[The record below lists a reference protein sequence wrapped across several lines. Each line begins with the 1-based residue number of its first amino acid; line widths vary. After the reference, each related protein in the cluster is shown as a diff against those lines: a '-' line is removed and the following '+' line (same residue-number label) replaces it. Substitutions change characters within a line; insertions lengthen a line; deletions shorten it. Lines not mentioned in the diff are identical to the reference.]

1 MKKTTCARLA
11 AVAATAGCVM
21 FWGMTPAYALEG
33 TADNHYTV
41 EIREGDIISE
51 DVYGNNGNPVND
63 DGDITGAVDMTG
75 GTVTGNIYGG
85 RYMESS
91 SDTHRVKNN
100 RVHISGG
107 NVTGNIYGGHGFY
120 GSSSRYYDIDD
131 AVDNTVIITGG
142 TITGNIYGGIYGTAP
157 KREPAPVQSE
167 GVQRNT
173 VILAGGSITGNIHAS
188 DRSGITVSQDNQ
200 IILTGSADINN
211 SKLYG
216 MGLNTVANAIRNNNL
231 VIDGWQGT
239 TVEEIRGFSNIIF
252 KNIDLSKDSILEV
265 NTLDKRYFDMVD
277 KSKIRIESIKAGDYE
292 EGDYG
297 LLNKAIRWDEEM
309 HTDKNGHYF
318 ETIVSDELQAG
329 LSGYYYADRNGGGL
343 WVNEFEDLKVSDADG
358 SDSQVEVSGTVK
370 KTVLTGVYIDET
382 GAAHGNS
389 NKLWYGDETAVETT
403 GLTIEDGLTTNASVI
418 TGAYA
423 VKDQMASGGELYIR
437 GNYKGDAVVYAGY
450 SEGGG
455 TDNNH
460 VYIENGAKAGD
471 IDLRGN
477 NKNDGASGA
486 TLHVGGNGNTLG
498 SVGRLD
504 VISFT
509 GTALNDAAALSVT
522 DASLEGTTVQVDSL
536 AGGTEY
542 HEGDTVTLLHAENAI
557 ASAAD
562 SIRVADAIVQAG
574 VAQELTV
581 SASQT
586 NANDIDL
593 TVTSVKLS
601 DQTDLIAENR
611 AVAAAF
617 VNQGADIAAESL
629 DLMSDDYKY
638 GVRTFGAVYGSRS
651 KYDVNSDL
659 KINGWNTIVGVGN
672 VHRKGDANL
681 AWGVFY
687 ENGTGNYRTENS
699 FNDEFFR
706 GDGSLVY
713 NGGGAAV
720 RYKKDSGA
728 YYEASLRV
736 GTLNS
741 SMSNAVKDGNGN
753 SYGYDSDST
762 YWGTHLGI
770 GKLMQRGSGEWN
782 LYGKYFHTE
791 VEGDNFSIAGD
802 EFSFDDMTSDRLRL
816 GARYTADTAGKWS
829 MYYGLAWEYEFNGD
843 SHMKAGRFDAP
854 EQSLQG
860 STGIAE
866 IGTVWRSDDSPW
878 RADINLKGYTG
889 EREGFSGMV
898 HLTYLF

>member
-216 MGLNTVANAIRNNNL
+216 MGLNTIANAIRNNNL

-265 NTLDKRYFDMVD
+265 NTLDKRYFAMVD

-681 AWGVFY
+681 SWGVFY

-770 GKLMQRGSGEWN
+770 GKLVQSGSGEWN

-791 VEGDNFSIAGD
+791 VEGDQFSIAGD
-802 EFSFDDMTSDRLRL
+802 EFSFDDVTSDRLRL
-816 GARYTADTAGKWS
+816 GARYTADTEKAWNL
-829 MYYGLAWEYEFNGD
+829 YYGLAWEYEFNGD
-843 SHMKAGRFDAP
+843 SNMKAGQFDAP

>member
-11 AVAATAGCVM
+11 VVAATAGCVM
-21 FWGMTPAYALEG
+21 FWGMTPSYALEG

-41 EIREGDIISE
+41 EIREGDTISE
-51 DVYGNNGNPVND
+51 NIYGNNGNPVNEE
-63 DGDITGAVDMTG
+63 GDITGAVYMTG
-75 GTVTGNIYGG
+75 GTVKGDIYGG
-85 RYMESS
+85 RYMERSKE
-91 SDTHRVKNN
+91 THRVKNN
-100 RVHISGG
+100 IVHISGG
-107 NVTGNIYGGHGFY
+107 TIIGDIYGGKGEV
-120 GSSSRYYDIDD
+120 STRTYYDIDD

-142 TITGNIYGGIYGTAP
+142 TIQGNIYGGRDGAGH
-157 KREPAPVQSE
+157 KKDSAPVQPE

-173 VILAGGSITGNIHAS
+173 VILAGGSIKGNIHAS
-188 DRSGITVSQDNQ
+188 WHSGASGVYGPIDNQ
-200 IILTGSADINN
+200 IILTGSADVT
-211 SKLYG
+211 SSTLYG
-216 MGLNTVANAIRNNNL
+216 MSDQSVGNYAWNNNL
-231 VIDGWQGT
+231 IIDDWQGT
-239 TVEEIRGFSNIIF
+239 TVETIGGFSNIIF
-252 KNIDLSKDSILEV
+252 KNIDLSKDSVFEV
-265 NTLDKRYFDMVD
+265 NTLNKGLFA
-277 KSKIRIESIKAGDYE
+277 KSKVRIESIKAGDYE

-297 LLNKAIRWDEEM
+297 LLNKAIHWDEEINN
-309 HTDKNGHYF
+309 DEYGLYF
-318 ETIVSDELQAG
+318 ETIVSDELQQG
-329 LSGYYYADRNGGGL
+329 LSGYYYADRSGGGL

-358 SDSQVEVSGTVK
+358 SDSQVEVSGAVK

-423 VKDQMASGGELYIR
+423 VENQTASGGKLYIQ

-455 TDNNH
+455 TENNH
-460 VYIENGAKAGD
+460 VYIENGAKAGN

-509 GTALNDAAALSVT
+509 GTVLNDAAALSVT
-522 DASLEGTTVQVDSL
+522 DAALEGTAVQVDSL

-562 SIRVADAIVQAG
+562 SIRVADTIVQAG

-629 DLMSDDYKY
+629 DLMSEDYKY

-681 AWGVFY
+681 SWGVFY

-802 EFSFDDMTSDRLRL
+802 EFSFDDVTSDRLRL
-816 GARYTADTAGKWS
+816 GARYTADTEKAWS
-829 MYYGLAWEYEFNGD
+829 LYYGLAWEYEFNGD
-843 SHMKAGRFDAP
+843 SNMKAGQFDAP
-854 EQSLQG
+854 EQSLKG

>member
-33 TADNHYTV
+33 TAENNYTV
-41 EIREGDIISE
+41 EIREGDTILE
-51 DVYGNNGNPVND
+51 HVYGNNGNPVNE
-63 DGDITGAVDMTG
+63 DGDITGAVYMTG

-85 RYMESS
+85 RYMERSQ
-91 SDTHRVKNN
+91 DVHRVKNN
-100 RVHISGG
+100 IVHISGG
-107 NVTGNIYGGHGFY
+107 TVTGNIYGGNGFM
-120 GSSSRYYDIDD
+120 STSNYYDIDD

-142 TITGNIYGGIYGTAP
+142 TITGDIYGGMNGTLP
-157 KREPAPVQSE
+157 KRETAPVQSE

-173 VILAGGSITGNIHAS
+173 VILAGGSIIGNIHAS
-188 DRSGITVSQDNQ
+188 DKSNGRIVSLDNQ
-200 IILTGSADINN
+200 IILTGSADITN

-216 MGLNTVANAIRNNNL
+216 MGINTVASYERNHNL

-265 NTLDKRYFDMVD
+265 NTLDKMYFDAFN

-292 EGDYG
+292 DGDYG

-318 ETIVSDELQAG
+318 ETIISDELQAG
-329 LSGYYYADRNGGGL
+329 LSGYYYADRSGGGL
-343 WVNEFEDLKVSDADG
+343 WVNEFENLKVSDADG
-358 SDSQVEVSGTVK
+358 SDSQVEVSGVVK

-389 NKLWYGDETAVETT
+389 NKLWYGGETAVERT

-423 VKDQMASGGELYIR
+423 VKNQTASGGELYIR

-460 VYIENGAKAGD
+460 VYIENGTKAGD
-471 IDLRGN
+471 IALRGN

-509 GTALNDAAALSVT
+509 GTALNGDDALSVK
-522 DASLEGTTVQVDSL
+522 DAALEGTTVQVDSL

-687 ENGTGNYRTENS
+687 ENGTGNYRTENR

-728 YYEASLRV
+728 YYEASLRM

-741 SMSNAVKDGNGN
+741 SMSNAVRDGEGN

-762 YWGTHLGI
+762 YWGTHLGV
-770 GKLMQRGSGEWN
+770 GKLVQSGSGQWN

-791 VEGDNFSIAGD
+791 VEGDSFSIAGD
-802 EFSFDDMTSDRLRL
+802 EFSFDDVTSDRLRL
-816 GARYTADTAGKWS
+816 GARYTADTDKDWS
-829 MYYGLAWEYEFNGD
+829 LYYGLAWEYEFNGD
-843 SHMKAGRFDAP
+843 SNMKAGQFDAP

>member
-11 AVAATAGCVM
+11 VVAATAGCVM

-33 TADNHYTV
+33 TKNNYTV

-51 DVYGNNGNPVND
+51 DVYGNNGNSVND
-63 DGDITGAVDMTG
+63 EGDITGAVYMTGGTVTGNIHGGSYKKSSQEVHRVKNNIVHVSG

-85 RYMESS
+85 YGF
-91 SDTHRVKNN
+91 NN
-100 RVHISGG
+100 STS
-107 NVTGNIYGGHGFY
+107 N
-120 GSSSRYYDIDD
+120 YYDIDD

-142 TITGNIYGGIYGTAP
+142 TITGNIYGGIYGTRP
-157 KREPAPVQSE
+157 KKENSPVKAE

-173 VILAGGSITGNIHAS
+173 VILAGGSITGRIHAS
-188 DRSGITVSQDNQ
+188 DKSGTTVSQDNQ

-329 LSGYYYADRNGGGL
+329 LSGYYYADRIGGGL
-343 WVNEFEDLKVSDADG
+343 WVNEFENLKVSDADG
-358 SDSQVEVSGTVK
+358 SDSQVEVSGAVK

-423 VKDQMASGGELYIR
+423 VKNQTASGGKLYIR

-509 GTALNDAAALSVT
+509 GTVLNDAAALSVT
-522 DASLEGTTVQVDSL
+522 DAALEGTAVQVDSL

-562 SIRVADAIVQAG
+562 SIRVADTIVQAG

-629 DLMSDDYKY
+629 DLMSEDYKY

-681 AWGVFY
+681 SWGVFY

-770 GKLMQRGSGEWN
+770 GKLVQSGSGEWN

-791 VEGDNFSIAGD
+791 VEGDQFSIAGD
-802 EFSFDDMTSDRLRL
+802 EFSFDDVTSDRLRL
-816 GARYTADTAGKWS
+816 GARYTADTEKAWS
-829 MYYGLAWEYEFNGD
+829 LYYGLAWEYEFNGD
-843 SHMKAGRFDAP
+843 SNMKAGQFDAP
-854 EQSLQG
+854 EQSLKG

>member
-11 AVAATAGCVM
+11 VVAATAGCVM

-33 TADNHYTV
+33 TEKNNYTV

-51 DVYGNNGNPVND
+51 DVYGNNGNSVND
-63 DGDITGAVDMTG
+63 EGDITGAVYMTGGTVKGNIRGGSYMKSSREVHRVKNNIVHVSG

-85 RYMESS
+85 YGFYSS
-91 SDTHRVKNN
+91 SSN
-100 RVHISGG
+100 
-107 NVTGNIYGGHGFY
+107 
-120 GSSSRYYDIDD
+120 YYDIDD

-142 TITGNIYGGIYGTAP
+142 TITGNIYGGIYGTRP
-157 KREPAPVQSE
+157 KKENSPVKAE

-173 VILAGGSITGNIHAS
+173 VILAGGSITGRIHAS
-188 DRSGITVSQDNQ
+188 DKSGTTVSQDNQ
-200 IILTGSADINN
+200 IILTGSADITN

-216 MGLNTVANAIRNNNL
+216 EGLNGVAAASRNNNL
-231 VIDGWQGT
+231 VIDDWQGT

-265 NTLDKRYFDMVD
+265 NTLDKGYFGMVD
-277 KSKIRIESIKAGDYE
+277 KSKICIESIKAGDYE
-292 EGDYG
+292 EGAYG
-297 LLNKAIRWDEEM
+297 LLNKAIRWDEDM
-309 HTDKNGHYF
+309 RPDKNGHYF
-318 ETIVSDELQAG
+318 ETIVSDELQQG
-329 LSGYYYADRNGGGL
+329 LSGYYYADRRGGGL
-343 WVNEFEDLKVSDADG
+343 WVNEFNNLKVSDADG
-358 SDSQVEVSGTVK
+358 SDSQVEVSGAVK

-423 VKDQMASGGELYIR
+423 VENQTASGGKLYIQ

-455 TDNNH
+455 TENNH
-460 VYIENGAKAGD
+460 VYIENGTKAGN

-509 GTALNDAAALSVT
+509 GTVLNDAAALSVT
-522 DASLEGTTVQVDSL
+522 DAALEGTAVQVDSL

-562 SIRVADAIVQAG
+562 SIRVADTIVQAG

-629 DLMSDDYKY
+629 DLMSEDYKY

-681 AWGVFY
+681 SWGVFY

-770 GKLMQRGSGEWN
+770 GKLVQSGSGEWN

-791 VEGDNFSIAGD
+791 VEGDQFSIAGD
-802 EFSFDDMTSDRLRL
+802 EFSFDDVTSDRLRL
-816 GARYTADTAGKWS
+816 GARYTADTEKAWS
-829 MYYGLAWEYEFNGD
+829 LYYGLAWEYEFNGD
-843 SHMKAGRFDAP
+843 SNMKAGQFDAP
-854 EQSLQG
+854 EQSLKG

>member
-1 MKKTTCARLA
+1 M
-11 AVAATAGCVM
+11 
-21 FWGMTPAYALEG
+21 
-33 TADNHYTV
+33 
-41 EIREGDIISE
+41 
-51 DVYGNNGNPVND
+51 
-63 DGDITGAVDMTG
+63 
-75 GTVTGNIYGG
+75 
-85 RYMESS
+85 
-91 SDTHRVKNN
+91 
-100 RVHISGG
+100 
-107 NVTGNIYGGHGFY
+107 
-120 GSSSRYYDIDD
+120 
-131 AVDNTVIITGG
+131 
-142 TITGNIYGGIYGTAP
+142 
-157 KREPAPVQSE
+157 
-167 GVQRNT
+167 
-173 VILAGGSITGNIHAS
+173 
-188 DRSGITVSQDNQ
+188 
-200 IILTGSADINN
+200 
-211 SKLYG
+211 
-216 MGLNTVANAIRNNNL
+216 
-231 VIDGWQGT
+231 
-239 TVEEIRGFSNIIF
+239 
-252 KNIDLSKDSILEV
+252 
-265 NTLDKRYFDMVD
+265 
-277 KSKIRIESIKAGDYE
+277 
-292 EGDYG
+292 
-297 LLNKAIRWDEEM
+297 
-309 HTDKNGHYF
+309 
-318 ETIVSDELQAG
+318 
-329 LSGYYYADRNGGGL
+329 
-343 WVNEFEDLKVSDADG
+343 
-358 SDSQVEVSGTVK
+358 
-370 KTVLTGVYIDET
+370 
-382 GAAHGNS
+382 
-389 NKLWYGDETAVETT
+389 
-403 GLTIEDGLTTNASVI
+403 
-418 TGAYA
+418 
-423 VKDQMASGGELYIR
+423 
-437 GNYKGDAVVYAGY
+437 
-450 SEGGG
+450 
-455 TDNNH
+455 
-460 VYIENGAKAGD
+460 
-471 IDLRGN
+471 
-477 NKNDGASGA
+477 
-486 TLHVGGNGNTLG
+486 
-498 SVGRLD
+498 
-504 VISFT
+504 
-509 GTALNDAAALSVT
+509 SVT